1 VYISFF
7 YPIGGGVV
15 MITDLA
21 PYREYV
27 DKFDLTQEQKLE
39 LVNAVWMIVESIYD
53 YHIGINQLLLNNKTP
68 KKNLDKQLP
77 PSSIVGIHLVASN

>member
-1 VYISFF
+1 
-7 YPIGGGVV
+7 
-15 MITDLA
+15 MITDLT

-53 YHIGINQLLLNNKTP
+53 YHLGINKLLLNDKIP
-68 KKNLDKQLP
+68 KKNLDKQP
-77 PSSIVGIHLVASN
+77 TPSSIVGIHLVTSN